1 MLQQLVKKESSY
13 KCNAEFA
20 VLLNLQCIG
29 LGAVSR
35 RWMMDKALPD
45 IYTDKRLEQAQL
57 LKEEQVVSSIL
68 VSNFHL
74 LAHGPSCLFVAHLNF
89 KAYRIFLKP
98 EYKKCGVMS

>member
-45 IYTDKRLEQAQL
+45 IYT
-57 LKEEQVVSSIL
+57 IL